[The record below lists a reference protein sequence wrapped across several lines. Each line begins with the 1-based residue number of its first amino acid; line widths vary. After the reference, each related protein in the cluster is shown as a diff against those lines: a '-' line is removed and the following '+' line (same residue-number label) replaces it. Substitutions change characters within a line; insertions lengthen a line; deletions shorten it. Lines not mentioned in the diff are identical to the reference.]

1 MNKVLNDIMKEFNC
15 SIEEAEIVLNNVL
28 NNSNIVRIAIIN
40 KAKKE
45 YEVK

>member
-15 SIEEAEIVLNNVL
+15 NIEEAEIILNNVL
-28 NNSNIVRIAIIN
+28 NNSNIVRTAIIN

-45 YEVK
+45 YEV